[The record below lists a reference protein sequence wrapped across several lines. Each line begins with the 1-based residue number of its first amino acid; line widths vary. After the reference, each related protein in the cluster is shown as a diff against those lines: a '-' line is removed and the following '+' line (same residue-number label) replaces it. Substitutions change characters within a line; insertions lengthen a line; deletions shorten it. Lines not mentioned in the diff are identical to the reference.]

1 MADFNAGDLVLWS
14 YIQDIY
20 GKINTGRTKFSIGST
35 ITIPS
40 NPGTVE
46 PDEIS
51 TIQTY
56 LNQFNNNTYVKNS
69 TDAQSALNSITIP
82 TRGTLLKPLNLQS
95 TINTINNV
103 CTYDASF
110 FSSNHSFRGS
120 FFSSDNSF
128 RGTFFSSDY
137 GFRATFFSN
146 NNGLRS
152 SFFSSNNG
160 FRSTFFSSNNTFR
173 SAYNTSYNTS
183 NNGFR
188 SSNFTSFF
196 AQRSTLKGTR

>member
-20 GKINTGRTKFSIGST
+20 GQINTGRTKFSIGST

-40 NPGTVE
+40 NPGVVE

-69 TDAQSALNSITIP
+69 AEAQSVLNSITIP
-82 TRGTLLKPLNLQS
+82 TRGTLLKPLNLYS

-128 RGTFFSSDY
+128 RGTFFSSDNT
-137 GFRATFFSN
+137 FRGSN
-146 NNGLRS
+146 FTTNNS
-152 SFFSSNNG
+152 

-173 SAYNTSYNTS
+173 SSYNTSYNTS

-188 SSNFTSFF
+188 SSNFTTNKSFRSSNFTSFF
-196 AQRSTLKGTR
+196 ARRSTLKSTR